1 MKQKLLLT
9 ILWISVVGL
18 VVLGGAPVQI
28 EGVYP
33 DSAPPGAVVVV
44 KGQGFTLGN
53 PQIVWAAN
61 VSKDNCPGFIEFN
74 GARGEIQLWQDS
86 LVMVRV
92 PDNANSGPV
101 RLTLTS
107 GLSVTGNHFE
117 VTSPV
122 AEDEQVPRRRYA
134 FEENTEFSWADYAA
148 FSRNGLYPSPYYFY
162 HGYRPS
168 WYRTH
173 SYGGHRWGH
182 HDGWYGDGGLDF
194 FLTSGPLLRNC
205 GLFTGLDGVMF
216 FPAGFYND
224 FSTRFTWWDSQFRR
238 NAGADQNLRRRYRF
252 EE

>member
-1 MKQKLLLT
+1 MKQKMFWLS
-9 ILWISVVGL
+9 LWGWLSVL
-18 VVLGGAPVQI
+18 FITGGAPVQI

-33 DSAPPGAVVVV
+33 ESAPPGAVVVV

-53 PQIVWAAN
+53 PQVVWAAN
-61 VSKDNCPGFIEFN
+61 VSTDSCPGFVEFN
-74 GARGEIQLWQDS
+74 GARGEIQLWQDN

-92 PDNANSGPV
+92 PEHANSGPV

-117 VTSPV
+117 VTPEK
-122 AEDEQVPRRRYA
+122 AEDEMVPRRRYA
-134 FEENTEFSWADYAA
+134 FEENTEFTWADYAA
-148 FSRNGLYPSPYYFY
+148 FSRSGLYPSPYYFY
-162 HGYRPS
+162 QGYQPA
-168 WYRTH
+168 WYGRRGF
-173 SYGGHRWGH
+173 GGQRWGH

-205 GLFTGLDGVMF
+205 GLFTGLDSVMF

-224 FSTRFTWWDSQFRR
+224 FSSRFTWWDGQFHRH
-238 NAGADQNLRRRYRF
+238 AGSDRNLRRRYRF